1 MEYILKDQ
9 EPKAVL
15 HYFEEIAAIP
25 HGSGNTKAISDY
37 LVGFAKEHGLRY
49 IQDEVNNVVI
59 WKDAA
64 AGYED
69 APALMLQ
76 GHMDMVCEKTAE
88 TAIDMEKE
96 PIRLHL
102 DGEWLEAEGTTLGG
116 DDGIAIAMMLAIL
129 ADDTLQHPALECVMT
144 VDEETG
150 LTGAYGLDTS
160 VLKARRLLNLD
171 SEAEGV
177 MTAGCAGGGH
187 VGCSL
192 PVNFKEKHGI
202 PMHISIQGLLGGH
215 SGEMIGLGRA
225 NANLLMGRVL
235 YSLLQEGEY
244 RLAALDGGTKDNA
257 ITRECAADLVFPEE
271 TKRGPI
277 EKKLRELE
285 EIIRNEYQFTDEN
298 ITISYTWEEARKCQ
312 VVGKKTTRRIAR
324 LLMTLPQ
331 GVLEM
336 SPVFDKLPQTSLN
349 LGSLHL
355 EEEDLE
361 IGFLTR
367 SSIDTQKEML
377 VQRLQAI
384 MEEFGGEAVV
394 ESNYCAWQYE
404 KESPFRDRCVEVYRE
419 LTGKEPQVVM
429 IHGGLEC
436 GIFSGAMPGLEAVSM
451 GPDLKDIHTPDERLN
466 LPSTQRLWAY
476 VKKLMESL
484 KD

>member
-88 TAIDMEKE
+88 TTIDMEKE

-116 DDGIAIAMMLAIL
+116 DDGIAIAIMLAIL

-160 VLKARRLLNLD
+160 VLKARRLLNL
-171 SEAEGV
+171 
-177 MTAGCAGGGH
+177 AGGGH

-235 YSLLQEGEY
+235 YSLLQVGEF
-244 RLAALDGGTKDNA
+244 RLSALDGGTKDNA

-298 ITISYTWEEARKCQ
+298 ITISYTWEEARKCR

-451 GPDLKDIHTPDERLN
+451 GPDLEDIHTPDERLN